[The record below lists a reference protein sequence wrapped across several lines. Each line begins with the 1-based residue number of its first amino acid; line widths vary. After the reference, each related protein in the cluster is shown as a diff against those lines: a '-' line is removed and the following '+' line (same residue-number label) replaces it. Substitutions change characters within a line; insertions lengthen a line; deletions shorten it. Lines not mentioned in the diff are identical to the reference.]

1 MIEVK
6 EAVARAVEFLG
17 NIYANENLKD
27 VRLEEVELV
36 YGEPYWDVTLSY
48 LKESTPSNVAAAITG
63 SSGREYKVIKLNSE
77 NGEVVSMKIW
87 QHA

>member
-6 EAVARAVEFLG
+6 EAVARALEFLG
-17 NIYANENLKD
+17 DIYANEKLKD
-27 VRLEEVELV
+27 VRLEEVERDDRA
-36 YGEPYWDVTLSY
+36 PYWFVTLSY
-48 LKESTPSNVAAAITG
+48 LKESTPSNVAAAISG